1 MADNPMGGARVLV
14 DTCGNVK
21 AGEDVLVIAEAD
33 RLGVAQ
39 PVASVASERGADVV
53 LAIMRPRS
61 AHGEEPP
68 APILAAMQRADVIY
82 SVTKY
87 SLFHTEAR
95 RSAVRAGARFL
106 NMVDYD
112 EQMLIQGG
120 LEADFLALQPV
131 AEQLGE
137 ILTEGRHLHVT
148 TPAGTDIVLDIS
160 GRAAVPQLGTSREAG
175 RTSAPP
181 NIEAAVS
188 PLEGSG
194 DGIVVVDGSIP
205 HPSIGVIEH
214 PIHLTVREGR
224 IVHIAGGRQAE
235 ALQNLLSGAGDD
247 SVYVVAEA
255 SFGLNPCS
263 RLCGKMLEDE
273 GAYGTFHFGWGDNTS
288 FGGHNRAPMHLDTVC
303 LSPTV
308 TVDGVVV
315 MEDGELAI

>member
-1 MADNPMGGARVLV
+1 MDEGSMSGAGVLV

-21 AGEDVLVIAEAD
+21 AGEDVLVIVEED
-33 RLGVAQ
+33 RMDIAR
-39 PVASVASERGADVV
+39 PVARAASECGAEVV
-53 LAIMRPRS
+53 LAVMSPRA

-68 APILAAMQRADVIY
+68 APIAAAMQHADVIY

-95 RSAVRAGARFL
+95 RNAVQQGSRFL

-112 EQMLIQGG
+112 EEMLVRGG
-120 LEADFLALQPV
+120 LQADFLALQPL
-131 AEQLGE
+131 AERLGE
-137 ILTEGRHLHVT
+137 ILTEGSHLHVT
-148 TPAGTDIVLDIS
+148 TPAGTDIVVDIT
-160 GRAAVPQLGTSREAG
+160 GRAAVPQLGTSREPG
-175 RTSAPP
+175 HTSAPP
-181 NIEAAVS
+181 NVETAVG

-194 DGIVVVDGSIP
+194 EGIVVVDGSIP
-205 HPSIGVIEH
+205 HPNIGVIEH
-214 PIHLTVREGR
+214 PIHLTVRKGR
-224 IVHIAGGRQAE
+224 IVHIAGGRQAK
-235 ALQNLLSGAGDD
+235 ALQDLLSHAGDD

-263 RLCGKMLEDE
+263 NLCGKMLEDE

-315 MEDGELAI
+315 MRDGELTI

>member
-1 MADNPMGGARVLV
+1 MAERSMSGARVLV

-21 AGEDVLVIAEAD
+21 AGENVLVVAEAD
-33 RLGVAQ
+33 RLDIAQ
-39 PVASVASERGADVV
+39 PVAGAASERGAEVV

-68 APILAAMQRADVIY
+68 APIAAAMQHADVIY
-82 SVTKY
+82 SVTRY

-95 RSAVRAGARFL
+95 RNAVQAGARFL

-112 EQMLIQGG
+112 EEMLVHGG
-120 LEADFLALQPV
+120 LQADFLALQPV
-131 AEQLGE
+131 AELLGE
-137 ILTEGRHLHVT
+137 ILTEGRHLRVT
-148 TPAGTDIVLDIS
+148 TPAGTDIALDIS
-160 GRAAVPQLGTSREAG
+160 GRAAVPQLGTSREPG

-181 NIEAAVS
+181 VVETAVG
-188 PLEGSG
+188 PLEGLG
-194 DGIVVVDGSIP
+194 EGIVVVDGSIP
-205 HPSIGVIEH
+205 HPSIGLIEH

-224 IVHIAGGRQAE
+224 IVHITGSTQAE
-235 ALQNLLSGAGDD
+235 ALRNLLSLAGDD

-273 GAYGTFHFGWGDNTS
+273 GASGTFHFGWGDNTS

-315 MEDGELAI
+315 MKDGELTI